1 MTLQTAIDGLQ
12 TLSLLAIG
20 ITVLVMVMS
29 DRKAR

>member
-12 TLSLLAIG
+12 TLALLAIG

-29 DRKAR
+29 DRRP